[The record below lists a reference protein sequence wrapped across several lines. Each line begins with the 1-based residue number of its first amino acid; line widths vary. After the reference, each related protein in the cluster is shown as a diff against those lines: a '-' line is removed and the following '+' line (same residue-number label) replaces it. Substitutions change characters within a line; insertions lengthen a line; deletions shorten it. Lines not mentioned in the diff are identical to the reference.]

1 MTSFRFSN
9 KNEFEIELNA
19 AKNARGCSFVT
30 SSQKTGFDE
39 KSSPD
44 NHAFETG
51 SKYACKVKNCWSL
64 SSTIYFGI
72 FKCENLLFFSTRAS
86 AAALHLGRS
95 ACTIPEHDDLHKR
108 NERLKEAL
116 KKEKEQTSIIRQEFE
131 EKESEIV
138 RENAKL
144 RAQLE
149 EMHDDRVKTAQ
160 RHERE
165 ISLLAD
171 QHRKMEKQREISH
184 QNEIKKIFLKN
195 EEQIADKN
203 KGFLSP

>member
-1 MTSFRFSN
+1 M
-9 KNEFEIELNA
+9 K
-19 AKNARGCSFVT
+19 
-30 SSQKTGFDE
+30 Q
-39 KSSPD
+39 
-44 NHAFETG
+44 
-51 SKYACKVKNCWSL
+51 
-64 SSTIYFGI
+64 
-72 FKCENLLFFSTRAS
+72 
-86 AAALHLGRS
+86 
-95 ACTIPEHDDLHKR
+95 
-108 NERLKEAL
+108 
-116 KKEKEQTSIIRQEFE
+116 EKEQTSIIRQEFE
-131 EKESEIV
+131 GKESEIV

-165 ISLLAD
+165 ISLLAE

-203 KGFLSP
+203 KGFRSP

>member
-1 MTSFRFSN
+1 MESR
-9 KNEFEIELNA
+9 K
-19 AKNARGCSFVT
+19 
-30 SSQKTGFDE
+30 
-39 KSSPD
+39 
-44 NHAFETG
+44 
-51 SKYACKVKNCWSL
+51 
-64 SSTIYFGI
+64 YFGI
-72 FKCENLLFFSTRAS
+72 FKFNICENLLFFSTRAS

-203 KGFLSP
+203 KGFRSPLLTKFELYF